1 MWLDLSVIAVLCAL
15 NAVFAL
21 SEMAIVA
28 SRKTRLKQMAA
39 SSIRAQ
45 AALEL
50 SEHPSK
56 FLSLTQIC
64 ITLIG
69 VIAGA
74 YSGASIGARIA
85 PWFDGMPLIGEHSA
99 IVGFLLS
106 AAFITFVTLMF
117 GELAPKRLALI
128 NPERIAV
135 FIGAPMLAL
144 SKIASPVVTVLA
156 RLTDLVVYPF
166 KRMSAQDEQML
177 VEEEIRHL
185 LTEATQAGQL
195 ERQEQHLVERALS
208 LGERDVESI
217 MTPRTRVTWLDL
229 EVPFAENLSQIRAT
243 GYTSYPVCQ
252 GDIDDIVGTLSVPD
266 LVGLEPEVLERDF
279 KKFVR
284 EPVYS
289 PASGRIFPLL
299 RQLNARH
306 LRLAIVV
313 DEYGAVVGVV
323 TAADIYKAL
332 LGFQP
337 DPNKPDDPPVLE
349 RADGSLLVD
358 GALPLADLRELLH
371 LSALPGEDE
380 QDFNTLAGFLIAQIG
395 RLPDLGEVIEAV
407 DRRFEIVDRDHQ
419 RIDKVLISR
428 ASPIEA
434 GDTASL
440 IDYAPHQDG
449 RRSTVD

>member
-1 MWLDLSVIAVLCAL
+1 
-15 NAVFAL
+15 
-21 SEMAIVA
+21 
-28 SRKTRLKQMAA
+28 
-39 SSIRAQ
+39 
-45 AALEL
+45 
-50 SEHPSK
+50 
-56 FLSLTQIC
+56 
-64 ITLIG
+64 
-69 VIAGA
+69 
-74 YSGASIGARIA
+74 
-85 PWFDGMPLIGEHSA
+85 
-99 IVGFLLS
+99 
-106 AAFITFVTLMF
+106 
-117 GELAPKRLALI
+117 
-128 NPERIAV
+128 
-135 FIGAPMLAL
+135 
-144 SKIASPVVTVLA
+144 
-156 RLTDLVVYPF
+156 
-166 KRMSAQDEQML
+166 
-177 VEEEIRHL
+177 
-185 LTEATQAGQL
+185 
-195 ERQEQHLVERALS
+195 
-208 LGERDVESI
+208 
-217 MTPRTRVTWLDL
+217 
-229 EVPFAENLSQIRAT
+229 
-243 GYTSYPVCQ
+243 
-252 GDIDDIVGTLSVPD
+252 VPD

-419 RIDKVLISR
+419 RIDKVLIS
-428 ASPIEA
+428 PIQTDAEN
-434 GDTASL
+434 TA
-440 IDYAPHQDG
+440 DF
-449 RRSTVD
+449 VD